1 MTDLLLKRMVF
12 TNKSTIGELFMN
24 GLLEAFTL
32 EDAIRKQKIPG
43 KTAIPKGRYEVII
56 NFSNRFKEL
65 MPLLLGVP
73 GFTGVRIHPGNTEA
87 DTTGCVLI
95 GKEKYSDGIGK
106 SRLAFDEFFPK
117 LEAALKTGKV
127 FINIIGGND

>member
-1 MTDLLLKRMVF
+1 
-12 TNKSTIGELFMN
+12 MN